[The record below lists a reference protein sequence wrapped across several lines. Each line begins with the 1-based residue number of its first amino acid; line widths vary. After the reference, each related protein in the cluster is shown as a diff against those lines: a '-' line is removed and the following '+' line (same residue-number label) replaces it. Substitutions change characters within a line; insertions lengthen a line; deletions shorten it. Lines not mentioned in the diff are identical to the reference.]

1 MDTSLLNVD
10 LQPSYIRCE
19 IKGKITQIKFPEE
32 IMVEKSKVQRSQTT
46 GWLCVTMPKADARQ
60 IEAKKAKYA
69 EIKAFAQGK
78 KKEEELEK
86 KQKEAEDLHKRTVAL
101 EELYLKES
109 SLTRKS
115 AAAGDKKTMDD
126 FYIKE
131 SEPAVK
137 KDKFIVDF
145 DEDEVPGLE

>member
-10 LQPSYIRCE
+10 LQPSYIRCD

-86 KQKEAEDLHKRTVAL
+86 MAENLAMAADLLGDAEVDDAQK
-101 EELYLKES
+101 
-109 SLTRKS
+109 
-115 AAAGDKKTMDD
+115 
-126 FYIKE
+126 F
-131 SEPAVK
+131 VK
-137 KDKFIVDF
+137 ATI
-145 DEDEVPGLE
+145 